1 MKRKVRVFIVDDH
14 PVFRAGLKEVVES
27 DEQFSLAG
35 EASDGAAAL
44 AQIRSL
50 RPDVAVLDIHLPDMN
65 GLDLIRSVRLLL
77 HPPAVMVLTMQD
89 GESTFNAA
97 MDAGAQG
104 FILKDN
110 AITDVL
116 VGLKAMASG
125 GIFISPSIANHLVR
139 RHQRS
144 SALKQQKTGLAALTP
159 TEKCVLRL
167 VAENKTNKEIASA
180 LFISHR
186 TVETH
191 RTHICEK
198 LELSGTRALLKF
210 AFEHRSEI

>member
-1 MKRKVRVFIVDDH
+1 MKKKVQVFIVDDH
-14 PVFRAGLKEVVES
+14 PVFRAGLKEVIES
-27 DEQFSLAG
+27 DEQFCLAG
-35 EASDGAAAL
+35 EAADGAAAL
-44 AQIRSL
+44 AQIRLS

-65 GLDLIRSVRLLL
+65 GLDLLRSLRSLS
-77 HPPAVMVLTMQD
+77 HSPAVMVLTMHD
-89 GESTFNAA
+89 EESTFNAA

-110 AITDVL
+110 AISDVL

-139 RHQRS
+139 RHQRA
-144 SALKQQKTGLAALTP
+144 SALKEKKKGLATLTP
-159 TEKCVLRL
+159 TERRVLCL
-167 VAENKTNKEIASA
+167 VAENKTNKEIASD

-198 LELSGTRALLKF
+198 LALSGTRALLKF
-210 AFEHRSEI
+210 AFEHKSEI

>member
-1 MKRKVRVFIVDDH
+1 MKKKVRVFIVDDH
-14 PVFRAGLKEVVES
+14 PVFRAGLKEVIES
-27 DEQFSLAG
+27 DQQFCLAG
-35 EASDGAAAL
+35 EAADGTAAF
-44 AQIRSL
+44 AQIKSSH
-50 RPDVAVLDIHLPDMN
+50 PDVAVIDIHLPNMN
-65 GLDLIRSVRLLL
+65 GLELLRSLRSLP
-77 HPPAVMVLTMQD
+77 HPPAVMVLTMHDQ
-89 GESTFNAA
+89 ESTFNAA

-110 AITDVL
+110 AIGDVL

-139 RHQRS
+139 RHQRA
-144 SALKQQKTGLAALTP
+144 SALKQQKKGLAALTP
-159 TEKCVLRL
+159 TERRVLRL
-167 VAENKTNKEIASA
+167 VAENKTNKEIGSD

-210 AFEHRSEI
+210 AFEHKSDL

>member
-1 MKRKVRVFIVDDH
+1 MKKKVRVFIVDDH
-14 PVFRAGLKEVVES
+14 PVFRAGLKEVIES
-27 DEQFSLAG
+27 DGQFCLAG
-35 EASDGAAAL
+35 EAADGAAAL
-44 AQIRSL
+44 GQIRLS

-65 GLDLIRSVRLLL
+65 GLDLLRSLRLLS
-77 HPPAVMVLTMQD
+77 HPPAVMVLTMHD
-89 GESTFNAA
+89 EESTFNAA

-110 AITDVL
+110 AISDVL

-139 RHQRS
+139 RHQRA
-144 SALKQQKTGLAALTP
+144 SALKLQKTGLATLTP
-159 TEKCVLRL
+159 TERRVLRL
-167 VAENKTNKEIASA
+167 VAENKTNREIGSH

-198 LELSGTRALLKF
+198 LELTGTRALLRF
-210 AFEHRSEI
+210 AFEHKSEI